1 MTMKLKNTNQW
12 FRWFL
17 RVWLVP
23 IPYDEENTVSH
34 YTSIWLNERGT
45 NTNLFFFLLDW
56 LNMFFWP
63 NDFEPIHMHIYII
76 ISFYINARRCVPSLQ
91 PEQWPPE
98 LSTFLGSLLS
108 NFTTHSWWGA
118 CKYLYCSMSSSSSC
132 ELSWMRAQHLRLD
145 IGNQPQIMRALHEC
159 LMKLLQDDSRVFKS
173 CHQWIHTF
181 DPTCFFQWTFNNFPN
196 IHWFILNAK
205 HTNGVNPI
213 VNHPI

>member
-1 MTMKLKNTNQW
+1 MIPMVFESLAGTH
-12 FRWFL
+12 
-17 RVWLVP
+17 P
-23 IPYDEENTVSH
+23 IRRRKHGVTLYIYMAEWKGHKHQPLH
-34 YTSIWLNERGT
+34 
-45 NTNLFFFLLDW
+45 FFVGLIKYV
-56 LNMFFWP
+56 FFCP
-63 NDFEPIHMHIYII
+63 NDFEPIHIYIY
-76 ISFYINARRCVPSLQ
+76 ISFYINVRRCVPSLQ